1 MDMVYFKKN
10 DYICSVM
17 KTSAFHI
24 AAMIYLRQEVKWNL
38 YAREYKM
45 L

>member
-1 MDMVYFKKN
+1 MDMYFLKKI

-17 KTSAFHI
+17 KTSTFHI

-38 YAREYKM
+38 YARGYKM